1 MRRPQLK
8 FSPYL
13 VPSLFSIVWL
23 PWYQL
28 QWRTQVCQNQQP
40 GITQPLQKPEAIE
53 VLFIIEFYLALTR
66 KYFLLGKDKFYACII
81 FTDPPAL
88 RGLTLTCSTMLSSW
102 TVPTTGILSRTN
114 WTLLK
119 EKRTSPGTQTTS
131 SCSSTELSPPPP
143 ILVSPCVCSAYT
155 VHRQWLH
162 FHQTLSLTL
171 PQILSKKKRLSVWSS
186 LSLYFGNLWLVC
198 LRWSINFLRS
208 HCIDQQILKK

>member
-66 KYFLLGKDKFYACII
+66 KYFLLGKDKLYACII

-155 VHRQWLH
+155 VHRQDCTSTTPLIGVALCV
-162 FHQTLSLTL
+162 LSIDSSCTSI
-171 PQILSKKKRLSVWSS
+171 PPPSILFKRKKKN
-186 LSLYFGNLWLVC
+186 NL
-198 LRWSINFLRS
+198 INSPFMMRVVNNK
-208 HCIDQQILKK
+208 Q

>member
-66 KYFLLGKDKFYACII
+66 KYFLLGKDKLYACII

-143 ILVSPCVCSAYT
+143 ILVSPRVCSAYT

-162 FHQTLSLTL
+162 FHHPPHWCRPVCAQHRQCLHFHPSPPH
-171 PQILSKKKRLSVWSS
+171 PQFYLKEKRKIISKIVL
-186 LSLYFGNLWLVC
+186 LWWEL
-198 LRWSINFLRS
+198 
-208 HCIDQQILKK
+208 